1 MKKYSLYVVIVL
13 LCSCLGVRAEKK
25 TGSCGTNLT
34 WTLDTETMALT
45 ISGTGTM
52 KEFENLS
59 PWDEYCESNS
69 TFPKSLTIED
79 GVTGISRYA
88 FQYCQEVSNLYIP
101 KSLTNISQGAFARSN
116 FQSIIVA
123 EDNPVYDSRENCN
136 AIIHT
141 ATNTLH
147 IGSTST
153 VIPSSVTAIGSQ
165 SFMACGNL
173 VSLDIP
179 QTVTSM
185 GDNVFPDCWNLSS
198 IVIPE
203 GVTKIGSMMFYNCTA
218 LKSATIPEGVT
229 SIAESAFA
237 FCSSLTSIT
246 IPKSVTNLGNSI
258 FEGCIKLSEIWML
271 PTTPPS
277 FSKSTVFVPSNTKI
291 IVPAASYDAY
301 CNAPYWSGMKSQIVA
316 NPSERVI
323 TIEAQDAQS
332 ALQEA
337 LGESDLLSITGLTIS
352 GTINSYDF
360 EFLRTKMTKLAHLD
374 LSQASV
380 VYNEHRH
387 YETFNTYDNQFPA
400 YAFYNCSNLVS
411 ISLPKGV
418 DRISHSAFM
427 GCSNLTSIIIPDN
440 LQYIEGFAFYKC
452 SNLSSI
458 DIPNDVSVIYESA
471 FEGCGKLTEIVLP
484 GNITFIDKN
493 LFKGCSGLTSILI
506 PSAVTSISSGA
517 FSGCIELKEI
527 TLNNSLT
534 TVEWDVFQNCTSLTS
549 IAIPSSVTSLN
560 WSAFAG
566 CSNLTRIDISDLSKW
581 IAIKFDGLA
590 ASYYSLYLNDNL
602 LTDLVIPSGI
612 TTIGDNTFAC
622 CNSITSV
629 SLPEGITSIG
639 EFAFGAMLGLKAVT
653 IPSTVTNI
661 GKEAFYCCDNLKVIN
676 FLSATPPAI
685 FGFQIA
691 PYTTE
696 FVVPASSYDAYCSAP
711 NWSSLKERIMKNDTP
726 KRTVYLQAASS
737 KSALQEMIGEE
748 NLQYITHLTI
758 TGTVN
763 SYDFEVIRKKM
774 PSLTHLDMGKANMT
788 GSTSTD
794 YAFYGCT
801 SLASISLPEG
811 VTSIG
816 SYAFSYCTSLTS
828 ISLPESITS
837 IEQYAFQNCDNL
849 TNIHLASIS
858 SWCNIDFYEGN
869 INPQY
874 AHPLSCNY
882 LKKNLFLGD
891 ELIIDLVIPEGVA
904 TIPDYAF
911 YRCDGIRSVTL
922 PESVTSIGSFAFRD
936 CSSLTSI
943 SLPESITSIG
953 TSAFQNCS
961 NLTSISLPESITSI
975 GTSAFSNCSALGELH
990 LLGTTPPALTSVN
1003 FVPTN
1008 PTIFIVPANA
1018 YDAYCAAPY
1027 WADIKDRITT
1037 DALCTQSVELTAAK
1051 DKSDLQVQIGD
1062 DKLRFVTDLT
1072 ISGTINSYDF
1082 MILRNK
1088 MPLLRHLDLS
1098 QANIVANS
1106 YEHYTGYHTENNIF
1120 PAYGLYSCNLTTLS
1134 FLASIK
1140 SIENFGLTGNDYL
1153 REISIHKGVT
1163 SIGSY
1168 AFQNCSNLTSISLPE
1183 GVTSIGSYAFR
1194 NCSNLTSISLP
1205 EGVTSIGSYAFYNCT
1220 SLPSISLSESITSI
1234 GSEAF
1239 RDCRSLISVKLSPN
1253 LKTIGSYA
1261 FFSCSKLT
1269 EIHIP
1274 ASVRSI
1280 GDNAFSYCNNLK
1292 DVYVYIV
1299 EPTDIGQNTFT
1310 KNGNNFIGTLHA
1322 PKVSYWDY
1330 YYNTQ
1335 WSQFLEFAEFD
1346 GKYDNFYLEGDKVLD
1361 NNTGSIEGEEGN
1373 NPDAEMGN
1381 NSGIIVEDDV
1391 NQDLGDV
1398 DIEHDGENG
1407 GSIIV
1412 DGTGDVDF
1420 ENLNFRISVKGGRW
1434 YFFCFPFDVRAE
1446 DIRCESGAEWV
1457 FRYYDGE
1464 ERAQNGKGG
1473 WKNVTSDSEGNM
1485 LKAARGYIFQ
1495 CSKNDVLVLTAKNG
1509 KIKQEN
1515 KYNELVEH
1523 VTENMHDASWNFVG
1537 NPYLSYYEVTSEDY
1551 SAPITVWDGSKYIA
1565 IRPGDDDYQ
1574 LAPFEAFFVQK
1585 PEGVDQ
1591 VSYNSENQM
1600 TYTQA
1605 TEAAAQARQ
1614 ARAQQAITPNR
1625 LLVNITLTDGK
1636 ETDRARVVFNENA
1649 EAEYETACDAAKFG
1663 TEGVPQIYTMDATD
1677 VKYAINERPM
1687 AQGNVSM
1694 GYSVPKQGTY
1704 TLAATRMDIA
1714 VYLMDKLTGTVHDL
1728 TKGGYEFS
1736 SESGTF
1742 DKRFILI
1749 VKGDATGIDGV
1760 MDVDA
1765 DAPIYNVKGQQVK
1778 DMNQSDIYIQ
1788 DSRKMVKK

>member
-1 MKKYSLYVVIVL
+1 MKKFSLYVVIGL

-88 FQYCQEVSNLYIP
+88 FQYCQEVSDLYIP

-185 GDNVFPDCWNLSS
+185 GDNVFPDCCNLSS

-291 IVPAASYDAY
+291 IVPASSYDAY
-301 CNAPYWSGMKSQIVA
+301 CNAPYWSGMKSQIA
-316 NPSERVI
+316 TNPSERVI

-374 LSQASV
+374 LSKTSV
-380 VYNEHRH
+380 VYNAHRH
-387 YETFNTYDNQFPA
+387 YGIYNTYDNQFPDC
-400 YAFYNCSNLVS
+400 AFYNCRNLVS
-411 ISLPKGV
+411 ISLP
-418 DRISHSAFM
+418 
-427 GCSNLTSIIIPDN
+427 
-440 LQYIEGFAFYKC
+440 EG
-452 SNLSSI
+452 
-458 DIPNDVSVIYESA
+458 
-471 FEGCGKLTEIVLP
+471 
-484 GNITFIDKN
+484 
-493 LFKGCSGLTSILI
+493 
-506 PSAVTSISSGA
+506 VTSIGLNAFYGCSSLASISLPEGVTSIGSSV
-517 FSGCIELKEI
+517 FYGC
-527 TLNNSLT
+527 S
-534 TVEWDVFQNCTSLTS
+534 SLTS
-549 IAIPSSVTSLN
+549 ISLPESITSIGQY
-560 WSAFAG
+560 AFEDCA
-566 CSNLTRIDISDLSKW
+566 NLTNIYLASISSWCNIDFYKGNINPHYTHPLRCN
-581 IAIKFDGLA
+581 
-590 ASYYSLYLNDNL
+590 SLKKNL
-602 LTDLVIPSGI
+602 FLGNELIIDLVIPEGVA
-612 TTIGDNTFAC
+612 TIPDYAFYIC
-622 CNSITSV
+622 DDIRSV
-629 SLPEGITSIG
+629 TLPESITSIG
-639 EFAFGAMLGLKAVT
+639 SNAFHGCTSLASISLPERVT
-653 IPSTVTNI
+653 SI
-661 GKEAFYCCDNLKVIN
+661 G
-676 FLSATPPAI
+676 S
-685 FGFQIA
+685 
-691 PYTTE
+691 
-696 FVVPASSYDAYCSAP
+696 
-711 NWSSLKERIMKNDTP
+711 
-726 KRTVYLQAASS
+726 
-737 KSALQEMIGEE
+737 
-748 NLQYITHLTI
+748 
-758 TGTVN
+758 
-763 SYDFEVIRKKM
+763 
-774 PSLTHLDMGKANMT
+774 
-788 GSTSTD
+788 
-794 YAFYGCT
+794 YAFYNCT

-816 SYAFSYCTSLTS
+816 SNAFYNCTSLASISLPEGVTSISSSAFCNCTSLTS

-837 IEQYAFQNCDNL
+837 IDSYAFRDCANL

-858 SWCNIDFYEGN
+858 SWCNIDFYKGTN
-869 INPQY
+869 DQQTQY
-874 AHPLSCNY
+874 AHPLCCNS

-911 YRCDGIRSVTL
+911 FRCDGIKSVT
-922 PESVTSIGSFAFRD
+922 
-936 CSSLTSI
+936 
-943 SLPESITSIG
+943 LPESITSIG
-953 TSAFQNCS
+953 S
-961 NLTSISLPESITSI
+961 NV
-975 GTSAFSNCSALGELH
+975 FSYYSALVELH
-990 LLGTTPPALTSVN
+990 LLGTTPPALTSTD

-1008 PTIFIVPANA
+1008 PTIFIVTAKA

-1106 YEHYTGYHTENNIF
+1106 YEHYTGCHTENNIF
-1120 PAYGLYSCNLTTLS
+1120 PAYGLYTCNLITLS
-1134 FLASIK
+1134 FPASIK
-1140 SIENFGLTGNDYL
+1140 SIKNYGLAGNDYL

-1168 AFQNCSNLTSISLPE
+1168 AFRYCSNLTSISLPE
-1183 GVTSIGSYAFR
+1183 GVTNIGSHAFEY
-1194 NCSNLTSISLP
+1194 CSGLTSVTIPNS
-1205 EGVTSIGSYAFYNCT
+1205 VTSIGSHAFYNCG
-1220 SLPSISLSESITSI
+1220 SLN
-1234 GSEAF
+1234 
-1239 RDCRSLISVKLSPN
+1239 SVKLSPN
-1253 LKTIGSYA
+1253 LKTIESYA
-1261 FFSCSKLT
+1261 FSSCSKLT

-1280 GDNAFSYCNNLK
+1280 GNNAFSYCNNLE

-1361 NNTGSIEGEEGN
+1361 NNTGSIEGEEGK

-1391 NQDLGDV
+1391 NQNLGDV

-1434 YFFCFPFDVRAE
+1434 YFFCFPFDVRTE

-1473 WKNVTSDSEGNM
+1473 WKNVTSDGDGNM

-1495 CSKNDVLVLTAKNG
+1495 CSKDDVLVLTAKNG

-1636 ETDRARVVFNENA
+1636 ETDRARVVFNESA

>member
-1 MKKYSLYVVIVL
+1 
-13 LCSCLGVRAEKK
+13 
-25 TGSCGTNLT
+25 
-34 WTLDTETMALT
+34 
-45 ISGTGTM
+45 
-52 KEFENLS
+52 
-59 PWDEYCESNS
+59 
-69 TFPKSLTIED
+69 
-79 GVTGISRYA
+79 
-88 FQYCQEVSNLYIP
+88 
-101 KSLTNISQGAFARSN
+101 
-116 FQSIIVA
+116 
-123 EDNPVYDSRENCN
+123 
-136 AIIHT
+136 
-141 ATNTLH
+141 
-147 IGSTST
+147 
-153 VIPSSVTAIGSQ
+153 
-165 SFMACGNL
+165 
-173 VSLDIP
+173 
-179 QTVTSM
+179 
-185 GDNVFPDCWNLSS
+185 
-198 IVIPE
+198 
-203 GVTKIGSMMFYNCTA
+203 
-218 LKSATIPEGVT
+218 
-229 SIAESAFA
+229 
-237 FCSSLTSIT
+237 
-246 IPKSVTNLGNSI
+246 
-258 FEGCIKLSEIWML
+258 ML

-360 EFLRTKMTKLAHLD
+360 EFMRTKMTKLAHLD

-380 VYNEHRH
+380 VYNEHCH

-411 ISLPKGV
+411 ISLPEGV

-440 LQYIEGFAFYKC
+440 LQYIEGFAFNGC
-452 SNLSSI
+452 SNLSAI

-506 PSAVTSISSGA
+506 PSAVTSIRSGA

-534 TVEWDVFQNCTSLTS
+534 TVEWNVFQNCTSLTS

-581 IAIKFDGLA
+581 IAIKFEGLA
-590 ASYYSLYLNDNL
+590 SSYYSLYLNDNL

-676 FLSATPPAI
+676 ILSATPPAI
-685 FGFQIA
+685 FGIQIA

-763 SYDFEVIRKKM
+763 SYDFEVIREKM

-788 GSTSTD
+788 GST
-794 YAFYGCT
+794 YIYHAFESCT
-801 SLASISLPEG
+801 N
-811 VTSIG
+811 
-816 SYAFSYCTSLTS
+816 LTS
-828 ISLPESITS
+828 ISLPEG
-837 IEQYAFQNCDNL
+837 L
-849 TNIHLASIS
+849 T
-858 SWCNIDFYEGN
+858 
-869 INPQY
+869 
-874 AHPLSCNY
+874 
-882 LKKNLFLGD
+882 
-891 ELIIDLVIPEGVA
+891 
-904 TIPDYAF
+904 TI
-911 YRCDGIRSVTL
+911 GERSF
-922 PESVTSIGSFAFRD
+922 SG
-936 CSSLTSI
+936 
-943 SLPESITSIG
+943 
-953 TSAFQNCS
+953 CS

-975 GTSAFSNCSALGELH
+975 GSSAFSNCTSLTSISLPEGVTSIGSEAFNGCSNMTSISLPESITSIGSHAFNGCSNLTDIHLSSIMSWVNIDFGNGTGDAQSHPLRCNSSGKKIYLGDELITDLVIPEGVTAIPDYAFYYCDDITSISLPEGVTSIGSYAFNGCTSLTSISLPEGLTSIGSYAFSSCSALGELH
-990 LLGTTPPALTSVN
+990 LLGTTPPALTSTY

-1008 PTIFIVPANA
+1008 LIFIVPAEA
-1018 YDAYCAAPY
+1018 YDTYCAAPY

-1062 DKLRFVTDLT
+1062 DKLRFVTDLV

-1106 YEHYTGYHTENNIF
+1106 YEHYTGYHTKDNIF
-1120 PAYGLYSCNLTTLS
+1120 PAYGLYNCNLITLS
-1134 FLASIK
+1134 FPASIK
-1140 SIENFGLTGNDYL
+1140 SIEIQGLSSNGYL
-1153 REISIHKGVT
+1153 REISI
-1163 SIGSY
+1163 
-1168 AFQNCSNLTSISLPE
+1168 PE
-1183 GVTSIGSYAFR
+1183 GVTSIGSSAFSG
-1194 NCSNLTSISLP
+1194 CGSLTSISLP
-1205 EGVTSIGSYAFYNCT
+1205 ESITSIGSSAFYDCR
-1220 SLPSISLSESITSI
+1220 SLTYISLSESITSI
-1234 GSEAF
+1234 GSSAF
-1239 RDCRSLISVKLSPN
+1239 YRCTSLTSVKLSPN
-1253 LKTIGSYA
+1253 LKTIGNSA
-1261 FFSCSKLT
+1261 FYSCSKLT

-1280 GDNAFSYCNNLK
+1280 GDNAFYNCSNME

-1299 EPTDIGQNTFT
+1299 EPTDIGQNTFA
-1310 KNGNNFIGTLHA
+1310 KSGNNFIGTLHA

-1361 NNTGSIEGEEGN
+1361 NNTGSIEGEEGK
-1373 NPDAEMGN
+1373 NPDAEMGE

-1391 NQDLGDV
+1391 NQNLGDV

-1605 TEAAAQARQ
+1605 SEAAAQARQ
-1614 ARAQQAITPNR
+1614 ARAKQAINPNR

-1636 ETDRARVVFNENA
+1636 ETDRARVVCNESA
-1649 EAEYETACDAAKFG
+1649 EAGYETECDAAKFG
-1663 TEGVPQIYTMDATD
+1663 TDGVPQIYTMDSSN

-1714 VYLMDKLTGTVHDL
+1714 VYLMDNLTGTVHDL
-1728 TKGGYEFS
+1728 AKGGYEFC

-1742 DKRFILI
+1742 GSRFTLI

-1760 MDVDA
+1760 LDVDA

-1778 DMNQSDIYIQ
+1778 DMNHSDIYIQ
-1788 DSRKMVKK
+1788 NNHKMVKK

>member
-1 MKKYSLYVVIVL
+1 
-13 LCSCLGVRAEKK
+13 
-25 TGSCGTNLT
+25 
-34 WTLDTETMALT
+34 
-45 ISGTGTM
+45 
-52 KEFENLS
+52 
-59 PWDEYCESNS
+59 
-69 TFPKSLTIED
+69 
-79 GVTGISRYA
+79 
-88 FQYCQEVSNLYIP
+88 
-101 KSLTNISQGAFARSN
+101 
-116 FQSIIVA
+116 
-123 EDNPVYDSRENCN
+123 
-136 AIIHT
+136 
-141 ATNTLH
+141 
-147 IGSTST
+147 
-153 VIPSSVTAIGSQ
+153 
-165 SFMACGNL
+165 
-173 VSLDIP
+173 
-179 QTVTSM
+179 
-185 GDNVFPDCWNLSS
+185 
-198 IVIPE
+198 
-203 GVTKIGSMMFYNCTA
+203 
-218 LKSATIPEGVT
+218 
-229 SIAESAFA
+229 
-237 FCSSLTSIT
+237 
-246 IPKSVTNLGNSI
+246 
-258 FEGCIKLSEIWML
+258 ML

-337 LGESDLLSITGLTIS
+337 LGESDLLSITGLTIN

-360 EFLRTKMTKLAHLD
+360 EFMRTKMTKLAHLD

-380 VYNEHRH
+380 VYNEHCH

-411 ISLPKGV
+411 ISLPEGV

-440 LQYIEGFAFYKC
+440 LQYIEGFAFNGC
-452 SNLSSI
+452 SNLSAI
-458 DIPNDVSVIYESA
+458 DLPNDVSVIYESA

-506 PSAVTSISSGA
+506 PSAVTSIRSGA

-534 TVEWDVFQNCTSLTS
+534 TVEWNVFQNCTSLTS

-581 IAIKFDGLA
+581 ITIKFEGLA
-590 ASYYSLYLNDNL
+590 TSYYSLYLNDNL

-676 FLSATPPAI
+676 LLSATPPAI
-685 FGFQIA
+685 FGIQIA

-763 SYDFEVIRKKM
+763 SYDFEVIREKM

-788 GSTSTD
+788 GST
-794 YAFYGCT
+794 YIYHAFESCT
-801 SLASISLPEG
+801 N
-811 VTSIG
+811 
-816 SYAFSYCTSLTS
+816 LTS
-828 ISLPESITS
+828 ISLPEG
-837 IEQYAFQNCDNL
+837 L
-849 TNIHLASIS
+849 T
-858 SWCNIDFYEGN
+858 
-869 INPQY
+869 
-874 AHPLSCNY
+874 
-882 LKKNLFLGD
+882 
-891 ELIIDLVIPEGVA
+891 
-904 TIPDYAF
+904 TI
-911 YRCDGIRSVTL
+911 GERSF
-922 PESVTSIGSFAFRD
+922 SG
-936 CSSLTSI
+936 
-943 SLPESITSIG
+943 
-953 TSAFQNCS
+953 CS

-975 GTSAFSNCSALGELH
+975 GSYAFNGCSNLTDIHLGSIMSWVNIDFWNGPGEAQSHPLRCNSSGKKIYLGDELITDLVIPEGVTAIPDYAFYYCADIISMTIPTGVSSIGSYAFNGCYSLTSISLPESLTSIGSSAFSNCYALGELH
-990 LLGTTPPALTSVN
+990 LLGTTPPALTSTD
-1003 FVPTN
+1003 FVSTKP
-1008 PTIFIVPANA
+1008 IFIVPAKA
-1018 YDAYCAAPY
+1018 YDTYCAAPY

-1062 DKLRFVTDLT
+1062 DKLRFVTDLA

-1106 YEHYTGYHTENNIF
+1106 YEHYTGYHTEDSIF
-1120 PAYGLYSCNLTTLS
+1120 PAYGLYNCNLITLS
-1134 FLASIK
+1134 FPASIK
-1140 SIENFGLTGNDYL
+1140 SIEIQGLSSNDYL
-1153 REISIHKGVT
+1153 RET
-1163 SIGSY
+1163 SI
-1168 AFQNCSNLTSISLPE
+1168 PE
-1183 GVTSIGSYAFR
+1183 GVTSIGSSAFSY
-1194 NCSNLTSISLP
+1194 CSSLTSISLP
-1205 EGVTSIGSYAFYNCT
+1205 ESITSIGSSAFLGCTRLTSISLPESLTSIGSYAFNGCS
-1220 SLPSISLSESITSI
+1220 SLT
-1234 GSEAF
+1234 
-1239 RDCRSLISVKLSPN
+1239 SVKLSPN
-1253 LKTIGSYA
+1253 LKTIGSSA
-1261 FFSCSKLT
+1261 FHSCSKLT

-1280 GDNAFSYCNNLK
+1280 GDNAFYYCSNME

-1299 EPTDIGQNTFT
+1299 EPTDIGQNTFA
-1310 KNGNNFIGTLHA
+1310 KSGNNFIGTLHA

-1361 NNTGSIEGEEGN
+1361 NNTGSIEGEEGK
-1373 NPDAEMGN
+1373 NPDAEMGE

-1391 NQDLGDV
+1391 NQSLGDV
-1398 DIEHDGENG
+1398 DIEHNGENG

-1495 CSKNDVLVLTAKNG
+1495 CSKDDVLVLTAKNG

-1585 PEGVDQ
+1585 PEGVAQ

-1605 TEAAAQARQ
+1605 SEAAAQARQ
-1614 ARAQQAITPNR
+1614 ARAQQAINPNR

-1636 ETDRARVVFNENA
+1636 ETDRARVVFNESA
-1649 EAEYETACDAAKFG
+1649 EAGYETECDAAKFG
-1663 TEGVPQIYTMDATD
+1663 TDGVPQIYTMDSNN

-1714 VYLMDKLTGTVHDL
+1714 VYLMDNLTGTVHDL
-1728 TKGGYEFS
+1728 AKGGYEFC
-1736 SESGTF
+1736 SEFGTF
-1742 DKRFILI
+1742 GSRFTLI

-1760 MDVDA
+1760 LDADA

-1778 DMNQSDIYIQ
+1778 DMNHSDIYIQ
-1788 DSRKMVKK
+1788 NNHKMVKK

>member
-1 MKKYSLYVVIVL
+1 M
-13 LCSCLGVRAEKK
+13 
-25 TGSCGTNLT
+25 
-34 WTLDTETMALT
+34 
-45 ISGTGTM
+45 
-52 KEFENLS
+52 
-59 PWDEYCESNS
+59 
-69 TFPKSLTIED
+69 
-79 GVTGISRYA
+79 
-88 FQYCQEVSNLYIP
+88 
-101 KSLTNISQGAFARSN
+101 
-116 FQSIIVA
+116 
-123 EDNPVYDSRENCN
+123 
-136 AIIHT
+136 
-141 ATNTLH
+141 
-147 IGSTST
+147 
-153 VIPSSVTAIGSQ
+153 
-165 SFMACGNL
+165 
-173 VSLDIP
+173 
-179 QTVTSM
+179 
-185 GDNVFPDCWNLSS
+185 
-198 IVIPE
+198 VIPE
-203 GVTKIGSMMFYNCTA
+203 G
-218 LKSATIPEGVT
+218 
-229 SIAESAFA
+229 
-237 FCSSLTSIT
+237 LT
-246 IPKSVTNLGNSI
+246 
-258 FEGCIKLSEIWML
+258 
-271 PTTPPS
+271 
-277 FSKSTVFVPSNTKI
+277 
-291 IVPAASYDAY
+291 
-301 CNAPYWSGMKSQIVA
+301 
-316 NPSERVI
+316 
-323 TIEAQDAQS
+323 
-332 ALQEA
+332 
-337 LGESDLLSITGLTIS
+337 
-352 GTINSYDF
+352 
-360 EFLRTKMTKLAHLD
+360 
-374 LSQASV
+374 
-380 VYNEHRH
+380 
-387 YETFNTYDNQFPA
+387 
-400 YAFYNCSNLVS
+400 
-411 ISLPKGV
+411 
-418 DRISHSAFM
+418 
-427 GCSNLTSIIIPDN
+427 
-440 LQYIEGFAFYKC
+440 
-452 SNLSSI
+452 
-458 DIPNDVSVIYESA
+458 
-471 FEGCGKLTEIVLP
+471 
-484 GNITFIDKN
+484 
-493 LFKGCSGLTSILI
+493 
-506 PSAVTSISSGA
+506 
-517 FSGCIELKEI
+517 
-527 TLNNSLT
+527 
-534 TVEWDVFQNCTSLTS
+534 
-549 IAIPSSVTSLN
+549 AIP
-560 WSAFAG
+560 
-566 CSNLTRIDISDLSKW
+566 
-581 IAIKFDGLA
+581 
-590 ASYYSLYLNDNL
+590 
-602 LTDLVIPSGI
+602 
-612 TTIGDNTFAC
+612 
-622 CNSITSV
+622 
-629 SLPEGITSIG
+629 
-639 EFAFGAMLGLKAVT
+639 
-653 IPSTVTNI
+653 
-661 GKEAFYCCDNLKVIN
+661 
-676 FLSATPPAI
+676 
-685 FGFQIA
+685 
-691 PYTTE
+691 
-696 FVVPASSYDAYCSAP
+696 
-711 NWSSLKERIMKNDTP
+711 
-726 KRTVYLQAASS
+726 
-737 KSALQEMIGEE
+737 
-748 NLQYITHLTI
+748 
-758 TGTVN
+758 
-763 SYDFEVIRKKM
+763 
-774 PSLTHLDMGKANMT
+774 
-788 GSTSTD
+788 D
-794 YAFYGCT
+794 YAFYHCDDIT
-801 SLASISLPEG
+801 SVSLPEG

-816 SYAFSYCTSLTS
+816 SYAFQYCTSLTSANLSEGVTSIGSDAFSGCTSLTS
-828 ISLPESITS
+828 ISLPGSITS
-837 IEQYAFQNCDNL
+837 IYSNAFHDCTSLTDIHLANVSSWCNIKFYEGFKEEYTYPLRCNTLKKNLYLGEELITDLVVPEGVTTIPNYAFYYCDDITSVTLPESL
-849 TNIHLASIS
+849 TSIGSSAFYGCDSMTDIHIASIS
-858 SWCNIDFYEGN
+858 SWFNIEFKDCD
-869 INPQY
+869 
-874 AHPLSCNY
+874 AHPLRCNS
-882 LKKNLFLGD
+882 LNKNLFFGD
-891 ELIIDLVIPEGVA
+891 KLITDLVIPEGVA
-904 TIPDYAF
+904 TIPNYAF
-911 YRCDGIRSVTL
+911 RSCDDIKSVTL
-922 PESVTSIGSFAFRD
+922 SEGLTSIGSY
-936 CSSLTSI
+936 
-943 SLPESITSIG
+943 
-953 TSAFQNCS
+953 
-961 NLTSISLPESITSI
+961 
-975 GTSAFSNCSALGELH
+975 AFSNCSALGELH
-990 LLGTTPPALTSVN
+990 LIGITPPALTSTD

-1008 PTIFIVPANA
+1008 PIFIVPAEA
-1018 YDAYCAAPY
+1018 YDTYCAAPY

-1062 DKLRFVTDLT
+1062 DKLRFVTDLA

-1120 PAYGLYSCNLTTLS
+1120 PAFGLYNCNLITLS
-1134 FLASIK
+1134 FPASIK
-1140 SIENFGLTGNDYL
+1140 SIENYGLTGNDYL

-1163 SIGSY
+1163 SIGSG
-1168 AFQNCSNLTSISLPE
+1168 AFKNCANLTSISLPE
-1183 GVTSIGSYAFR
+1183 GVTSIGSDAFSY
-1194 NCSNLTSISLP
+1194 CSSLTSISLP
-1205 EGVTSIGSYAFYNCT
+1205 ESLTSIGSSAFYYCS
-1220 SLPSISLSESITSI
+1220 SLSSISLPESLTSI
-1234 GSEAF
+1234 GSSAF
-1239 RDCRSLISVKLSPN
+1239 NTCRSLTSVKLSPN
-1253 LKTIGSYA
+1253 LKTIGSNA
-1261 FFSCSKLT
+1261 FSSCSKLT

-1280 GDNAFSYCNNLK
+1280 GDNAFSDCSNME

-1310 KNGNNFIGTLHA
+1310 KSGNNFIGTLHA

-1361 NNTGSIEGEEGN
+1361 DETGSIEGEGDN
-1373 NPDAEMGN
+1373 NPDAEMGD

-1420 ENLNFRISVKGGRW
+1420 ENLNFRITVKGGRW

-1446 DIRCESGAEWV
+1446 DIRCEGGAEWV

-1704 TLAATRMDIA
+1704 TMAATRMDIA

-1760 MDVDA
+1760 LDVDA